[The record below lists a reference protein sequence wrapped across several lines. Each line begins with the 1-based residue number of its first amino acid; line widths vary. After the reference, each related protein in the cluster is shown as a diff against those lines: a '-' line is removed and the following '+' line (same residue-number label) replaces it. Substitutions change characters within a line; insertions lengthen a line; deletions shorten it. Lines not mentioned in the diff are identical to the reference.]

1 MRFFVL
7 LIFLISFIM
16 GFSQQPD
23 SLNISLPD
31 SLEFKSLE
39 DSLLFSA
46 GIDSVSLDSLQ
57 SDTTILDSTSTDTF
71 SIDTAELK
79 MLLEKHLLKK
89 DSIYNNLRFPF
100 LVNNENFHLRT
111 PFNPNLN
118 IIKNGFSIIP
128 FSTSTINTI
137 QNYQPFYNTSCKL
150 GFVDFTNDNYDLPVA
165 VTESFL
171 GLGDIEMNHA
181 FVSFKKG
188 SIIGSKNLNLEF
200 SYLGQDGLWL
210 GKRERSGN
218 LDLHVFYDHKDFRL
232 HGYRTDIDQKIGS
245 NKLYPALELASI
257 SEIKEQISDTALL
270 LENPYLNLGYRTEK
284 IKVDTLKREQVTYL
298 ISKEIISKD
307 HSLKSTF
314 EYIDNTTENTEKKR
328 LTLSHFS
335 HVSLLN
341 WNNKAFY
348 ESRNDY
354 FWASEFIVS
363 PLTEFGLIANFQKYG
378 KNSITP
384 LWQEQRF
391 AGGIIWQNRF
401 FQAKL
406 LSGKDKIA
414 DSDESF
420 LESDLKASFNISNF
434 TITPANWLLY
444 RNTDNIELPTLQS
457 QTDMEIVLNLEHNNA
472 VKLLMKHVYISE
484 YGYSEDFSDGY
495 VINSFQNLN
504 ARLGFQITDRFNFNF
519 DIINFLG
526 TEKLFGYP
534 TSESLEGTHFNFGVQ
549 WIFIN

>member
-1 MRFFVL
+1 
-7 LIFLISFIM
+7 M

-23 SLNISLPD
+23 SL
-31 SLEFKSLE
+31 EFMSLE
-39 DSLLFSA
+39 DSLLFSHE
-46 GIDSVSLDSLQ
+46 IDSVFSDSLQ
-57 SDTTILDSTSTDTF
+57 SETRILDSTSTD
-71 SIDTAELK
+71 SLYIDTAELK
-79 MLLEKHLLKK
+79 MLLEKHLAKK
-89 DSIYNNLRFPF
+89 DSIYDNLRFPF

-118 IIKNGFSIIP
+118 IIKNGFTIIP
-128 FSTSTINTI
+128 FSTSTINTL
-137 QNYQPFYNTSCKL
+137 QNYQPFYNTSCRL
-150 GFVDFTNDNYDLPVA
+150 GFIDFTNDNYDLPVA

-188 SIIGSKNLNLEF
+188 SLIGLKDLNLEF

-218 LDLHVFYDHKDFRL
+218 LDVHVFYDYRDFRL
-232 HGYRTDIDQKIGS
+232 HGYQTDIDQKIGS
-245 NKLYPALELASI
+245 NKLFPALELASI
-257 SEIKEQISDTALL
+257 SEIKEQISDTAIL

-284 IKVDTLKREQVTYL
+284 IKVDTLKREQITYL
-298 ISKEIISKD
+298 ISKELIMAD

-314 EYIDNTTENTEKKR
+314 EYIDNTTENTEDKR
-328 LTLSHFS
+328 LTISHHS
-335 HVSLLN
+335 HISLLN
-341 WNNKAFY
+341 WNNTAFY
-348 ESRNDY
+348 EGGDDY
-354 FWASEFIVS
+354 FLASELIVS
-363 PLTEFGLIANFQKYG
+363 PLAGLGLIANFQKYG
-378 KNSITP
+378 EDSLIP
-384 LWQEQRF
+384 LWQEQRIDDLWQEQRF
-391 AGGIIWQNRF
+391 AGGLIWQNRYF
-401 FQAKL
+401 KAKL

-414 DSDESF
+414 GSNESF
-420 LESDLKASFNISNF
+420 LESDFKASFDISNF

-457 QTDMEIVLNLEHNNA
+457 QTDMGIVLNLKYNNA
-472 VKLLMKHVYISE
+472 VKLLIKHVYISE
-484 YGYSEDFSDGY
+484 YGYSEDFSEGY